1 MIQFFVHLILWLD
14 VFIYL
19 FYNHVTALLKYEY
32 TDALHYTST
41 RDACY
46 KSTMYFYIHYIHIYN
61 MHTHTHLTYT
71 VTVFNNIFMKYYV
84 FRLTTHFLFT
94 SNKKNQSRAK
104 HMLLFL
110 SRLSIIKGL

>member
-1 MIQFFVHLILWLD
+1 MMIQFFVHLILCLD

-61 MHTHTHLTYT
+61 MHTHT
-71 VTVFNNIFMKYYV
+71 FNLSQYLITFLWNMMFLDLQHIFCSPV
-84 FRLTTHFLFT
+84 I
-94 SNKKNQSRAK
+94 KKNNQEPNTC
-104 HMLLFL
+104 FCF
-110 SRLSIIKGL
+110 